1 MHAACPVIRGPQET
15 ERRDQP
21 WGPFSDD
28 AIRGRSRSVGSLLLR
43 CIIKSSHGLASRTLW
58 GDRRYARALTERER
72 HSWSLPWRLPLT
84 WHHVAIQF
92 HSWPPPRIH
101 PSWLSSTAATI
112 FLATA
117 TCTNRMDLDDW
128 LSIMLGFSPSISSC
142 L

>member
-43 CIIKSSHGLASRTLW
+43 CIIKSSHGLCGGTA
-58 GDRRYARALTERER
+58 DARAHSQR